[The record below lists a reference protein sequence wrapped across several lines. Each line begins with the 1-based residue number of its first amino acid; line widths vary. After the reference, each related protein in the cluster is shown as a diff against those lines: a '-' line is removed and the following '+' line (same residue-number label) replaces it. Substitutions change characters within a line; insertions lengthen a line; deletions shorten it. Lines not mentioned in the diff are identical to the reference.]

1 VTDGLALLW
10 PAFVVA
16 ICLVGI
22 HTYFGIEVLRR
33 KVIFVDL
40 ALAQIAALGATV
52 AFLLGHPV
60 QSAAAYGYS
69 LGFTLAA
76 AVVLAFT
83 RAWSARI
90 PQEALIG
97 VIYVVAAAGAILL
110 IDRAPQGAEHL
121 KQILTG
127 NIVTSGIDELVFI
140 APLYL
145 AIAALHAILRRWL
158 SDSAS
163 VAWDF
168 LFYAS
173 FGIVVTSSVAL
184 AGVLLVFSFLIIP
197 AAIGVL
203 YADTLARQ
211 LTIGWL
217 SGAVTSAAGLALS
230 FTFDLPTGA
239 TMVCA
244 FGAALAIA
252 GVLYPVLCGDA
263 RLMVRRAGMA
273 VRWSVAIT
281 LAGSALWLVV
291 APRADQPLLDAV
303 EYAFPALRSA
313 YLSGVELATYE
324 DARTHAE
331 RHRVEAERLNAV
343 ETHSRSQGEA
353 LDDYTVQRISSFLKS
368 YGEMRRGEEFVMRE
382 VRSRARERMRWMLS
396 TGMVAFALLL
406 VPGALGVLRQHT
418 ARRRPTAS
426 SAAREH
432 NKRTAIG
439 EPQ

>member
-1 VTDGLALLW
+1 MTDALTLLW

-69 LGFTLAA
+69 LSFTLAA
-76 AVVLAFT
+76 AVLLTFT

-97 VIYVVAAAGAILL
+97 VIYVVAAAAAILL

-145 AIAALHAILRRWL
+145 AIAALHAVLRRWL
-158 SDSAS
+158 AHGAS

-168 LFYAS
+168 LFYAT
-173 FGIVVTSSVAL
+173 FGLVVTSSVAL

-211 LTIGWL
+211 LAIGWFA
-217 SGAVTSAAGLALS
+217 GAMTSAAGLAIS
-230 FTFDLPTGA
+230 FAFDLPTGA

-252 GVLYPVLCGDA
+252 GVLYPLLCGDA
-263 RLMVRRAGMA
+263 RLMARHVGMA
-273 VRWSVAIT
+273 LRWCAAI
-281 LAGSALWLVV
+281 LLVGSALWLV
-291 APRADQPLLDAV
+291 AIPRADQPLLDVA
-303 EYAFPALRSA
+303 EYVFPALRSG
-313 YLSGVELATYE
+313 YLSRVEFATYE
-324 DARTHAE
+324 DARRYAE
-331 RHRVEAERLNAV
+331 RHRVEAERLNAM
-343 ETHSRSQGEA
+343 EMRSRSQGDA
-353 LDDYTVQRISSFLKS
+353 IDDVTVQRISSFLKS
-368 YGEMRRGEEFVMRE
+368 YGEMRRGEEFVMHE
-382 VRSRARERMRWMLS
+382 VRSRARARVRWPLGV
-396 TGMVAFALLL
+396 GMVVLALLL
-406 VPGALGVLRQHT
+406 MPGALGLLRQGAT
-418 ARRRPTAS
+418 RLQP
-426 SAAREH
+426 AAREP
-432 NKRTAIG
+432 K
-439 EPQ
+439 

>member
-1 VTDGLALLW
+1 VTDALGLLW
-10 PAFVVA
+10 PAFIVA

-69 LGFTLAA
+69 LGFTLAS
-76 AVVLAFT
+76 AVLLAFM

-97 VIYVVAAAGAILL
+97 VVYVVAAAGAILL
-110 IDRAPQGAEHL
+110 IDQAPQGAEHL

-158 SDSAS
+158 AHGAS

-168 LFYAS
+168 LFYAT

-203 YADTLARQ
+203 YADTLTRQ
-211 LTIGWL
+211 LAIGWFA
-217 SGAVTSAAGLALS
+217 GALTSAAGLAVS

-252 GVLYPVLCGDA
+252 GLLYPVLCGDA
-263 RLMVRRAGMA
+263 RLMSRRAGSA
-273 VRWSVAIT
+273 VRWCAAIT
-281 LAGSALWLVV
+281 LAGSALWLIT
-291 APRADQPLLDAV
+291 APRADQPLLDAF
-303 EYAFPALRSA
+303 EYVFPAARSV
-313 YLSGVELATYE
+313 YLSHAELATYE
-324 DARTHAE
+324 DARIYAE
-331 RHRVEAERLNAV
+331 RHRVDAERLNAI
-343 ETHSRSQGEA
+343 EMRSRSQGEA

-382 VRSRARERMRWMLS
+382 VTSRARARVRWMLS
-396 TGMVAFALLL
+396 AGMVALALLL
-406 VPGALGVLRQHT
+406 MPGALGLLGQGAVRLRP
-418 ARRRPTAS
+418 AAS
-426 SAAREH
+426 SAARE
-432 NKRTAIG
+432 
-439 EPQ
+439 PQ